1 MSHFWPPS
9 EQSQHDYERLRSV
22 VVGTGAT
29 ADDLAAARFA
39 RRGLAGLITWPDAE
53 PVFSASVIG
62 ATRPPWTPY
71 GDPRL
76 CAVAA
81 AYRLLLEGPQ
91 RRQFSTDHIITAS
104 GGRR

>member
-1 MSHFWPPS
+1 MSRSWPSSEPS
-9 EQSQHDYERLRSV
+9 QRDYERLRSAV
-22 VVGTGAT
+22 VEHGRLPE
-29 ADDLAAARFA
+29 DLAAARFA

-53 PVFSASVIG
+53 PVFAASVIG

-76 CAVAA
+76 SAVVA